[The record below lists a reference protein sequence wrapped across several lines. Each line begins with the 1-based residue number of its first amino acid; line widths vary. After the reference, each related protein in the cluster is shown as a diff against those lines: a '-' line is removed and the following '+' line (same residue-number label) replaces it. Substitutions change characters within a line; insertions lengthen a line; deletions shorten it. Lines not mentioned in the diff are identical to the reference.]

1 MSIKAGCHES
11 DYQRHTDQTHTDRS
25 RAARGG
31 SVVNA
36 RECADAIEAA
46 MTTRDLEGLLAVYA
60 DDVVFNSPVT
70 AVEFRGK
77 SEVADLMTQ
86 VLAGFETWERTFVLA
101 DDRQCVFGA
110 RGRIGG
116 RDVELAELIRVDPDG
131 RVAEIVIHGRP
142 LAGVAAIAA
151 VAAPPLAAR
160 RGRTRALLA
169 RLLSR
174 GLPAALASGD
184 RIITRLAR

>member
-1 MSIKAGCHES
+1 M
-11 DYQRHTDQTHTDRS
+11 
-25 RAARGG
+25 
-31 SVVNA
+31 NA
-36 RECADAIEAA
+36 RQCADAIEMA
-46 MTTRDLEGLLAVYA
+46 MTTGDLDGLLSVYA

-70 AVEFRGK
+70 AVQFQGK
-77 SEVADLMTQ
+77 SEVAELMTH
-86 VLAGFETWERTFVLA
+86 VLSGFDTWERTFVLA
-101 DDRQCVFGA
+101 EERECVFGA

-116 RDVELAELIRVDPDG
+116 RDVELAELIRIDADG

-160 RGRTRALLA
+160 RGQIRGLLS

-174 GLPAALASGD
+174 GLPGALALGD
-184 RIITRLAR
+184 RVITRLAR

>member
-1 MSIKAGCHES
+1 M
-11 DYQRHTDQTHTDRS
+11 
-25 RAARGG
+25 
-31 SVVNA
+31 NA

-46 MTTRDLEGLLAVYA
+46 MTSRDLEGLLVVYA

-70 AVEFRGK
+70 AVQFRGK
-77 SEVADLMTQ
+77 REVADLMTH
-86 VLAGFETWERTFVLA
+86 VLAGFETWERTFVLG
-101 DDRQCVFGA
+101 DDGQCVFGA

-116 RDVELAELIRVDPDG
+116 RDVELAELIRVDSDG

-160 RGRTRALLA
+160 RGPTRARLTK
-169 RLLSR
+169 LLSR
-174 GLPAALASGD
+174 GLPGALAFGD

>member
-1 MSIKAGCHES
+1 M
-11 DYQRHTDQTHTDRS
+11 
-25 RAARGG
+25 
-31 SVVNA
+31 NA
-36 RECADAIEAA
+36 RQCADAIEMA
-46 MTTRDLEGLLAVYA
+46 MTTGDLDGLLSVYA

-70 AVEFRGK
+70 AVQFQGK
-77 SEVADLMTQ
+77 SEVAELMTH
-86 VLAGFETWERTFVLA
+86 VLSGFDTWERTFVLA
-101 DDRQCVFGA
+101 EERECVFGA

-116 RDVELAELIRVDPDG
+116 RDVELAELIRIDADG

-160 RGRTRALLA
+160 QGQIRGLLS

-174 GLPAALASGD
+174 GLPGALALGD
-184 RIITRLAR
+184 RVITRLAR